1 MPTEAQ
7 QFSTRLL
14 NQLKANGHPTSATYL
29 ARQFNVTPHATR
41 HWLNGIFIP
50 KEQNMQV
57 LAKWLKVDPR
67 WLRYGGDLK
76 DSFVADYMSL
86 CEADRATVRAV
97 VGAMWRGRVRLQMV

>member
-1 MPTEAQ
+1 MVGLTLGTEAQ

-29 ARQFNVTPHATR
+29 ARQFNVTPQAAR
-41 HWLNGIFIP
+41 QWLNGVFIP

-67 WLRYGGDLK
+67 WLRYGGVPK
-76 DSFVADYMSL
+76 
-86 CEADRATVRAV
+86 ENH
-97 VGAMWRGRVRLQMV
+97 